1 MKRLFLLLCASVAC
15 AVTSNAQERKMLE
28 DSVIIGGIS
37 RSLIEHVSDA
47 DQMKADEKLLLHWSY
62 AESVKDLSRSHLSS
76 FTDQELVDLL
86 AYYRTKGCRFLS
98 SDMFY
103 QTFLENIGK
112 AFQSESGQGQRFS
125 VSMKDVSY
133 GAGLKPLFQSI
144 LPSLMPAV
152 DEILGE
158 DGKEISNARRSG
170 LPAGHIDMLRAS
182 AEKVR
187 GKLFDIYRIS
197 AVDYLSKEDLKAV
210 EDFLSSPSG
219 QKYAAYI
226 SAVGNSADFSSKE
239 FADGFFAELSAKK
252 INTSQLR
259 SSVVQYVSISRE
271 FPEYFPEVY
280 RGYAELTVGESGYS
294 GETRDMKPHGKGKMT
309 DKKGVVYEGDFKNG
323 QRHGVITVTKPGKQ
337 PVTQFWIADK
347 YRKEVPVGKDKN
359 GEVPSPFEEGGRM
372 YGYGRVSDDATKS
385 SSYGVFIDGS
395 LNGTGKRYVPGH
407 VEEGEFLNGYLV
419 DGQLT
424 MNKGK
429 NEKVTYEGRMAG
441 KCIEGTAVLT
451 TEDDSRKEVWT
462 GNFYDGYLEG
472 RGHSVVSRPNDE
484 TESAGIF
491 AYGMLYGDAVQKRDV
506 SYGSGIHETS
516 VYDGG
521 FYADRYHGE
530 GRLFMALDE
539 IPSQASMVRC
549 NVSLP
554 PFNSARIEVV
564 MDGRFDNGAFVEG
577 RITYSDGSWYDG
589 KFTEVGLV
597 QGSMRQVNQDGS
609 VYQGACVDGVP
620 HGEGELYVADGSV
633 FRGEFE
639 YGQPVKVE
647 VPEQKTV
654 RRVDAVRNDELT
666 YEFNNLSTG
675 YGKSVLIKPA
685 GVKIMVRTNVT
696 YLKVVCKGRFKGDQM
711 IEGKVTMS
719 DGNWL
724 QGVFENGVLM
734 EGKGKTVDK
743 YRVVYEGEIKNGFPH
758 GNGKC
763 HYNDG
768 TWFEGKFAWGNRMGG
783 THYSATGEVIKV
795 YE

>member
-226 SAVGNSADFSSKE
+226 SAVGNSADFSSKQ

-407 VEEGEFLNGYLV
+407 VEEGEFLNGDLV

-620 HGEGELYVADGSV
+620 HGEGELYAADGSV